1 MDRYY
6 TIIFISL
13 LVGAAKLSGVSLFY
27 VLTGS
32 MIPAIGNGDVVV
44 TVPVRKIKNG
54 DIISFK
60 QNSVVVTH
68 RVTEIQRTPEG
79 AYFST
84 KGDNNEHSDAFP
96 VSEQELMGKV
106 IFVIPAGHV
115 VNQKNVPVLYWLLG
129 FTFGLLIHRI
139 HIQNTPEL

>member
-44 TVPVRKIKNG
+44 TIPVRKIKNG

-60 QNSVVVTH
+60 QNGVVVTH
-68 RVTEIQRTPEG
+68 RVAEIQRTTKG
-79 AYFST
+79 VYFST
-84 KGDNNEHSDAFP
+84 KGDNNEHGDSFP

>member
-6 TIIFISL
+6 IVIFISL

-32 MIPAIGNGDVVV
+32 MIPAIGNGDVVL
-44 TVPVRKIKNG
+44 TIPVRKIKTG

-60 QNSVVVTH
+60 QNGVVVTH

-84 KGDNNEHSDAFP
+84 KGDNNEYRDSFP
-96 VSEQELMGKV
+96 VSEQEVMGKA
-106 IFVIPAGHV
+106 IFVIPSGHV
-115 VNQKNVPVLYWLLG
+115 FNTKNVPVLYWLLG
-129 FTFGLLIHRI
+129 FMFGLLTHRI
-139 HIQNTPEL
+139 RIQNAPQL